1 MNTNMKNKN
10 LRIPIGFCPKCSHAV
25 IYAHDPKEKRNV
37 TVRIAEDGYTG
48 KTMLCAKCK
57 TMLVILEKPKVARG
71 YVAVPVVSF
80 R

>member
-1 MNTNMKNKN
+1 MNTKTKN

-25 IYAHDPKEKRNV
+25 IYAHDPKEKWNV
-37 TVRIAEDGYTG
+37 TVRIAEDGFAD
-48 KTMLCAKCK
+48 KTVLCAKCK